1 MNGVNCENIDGFNN
15 LFNILN
21 TKLYKKI
28 SIEEFNKIKNLVTK
42 LLDIQKMTLD
52 DIEYYVSGQSY
63 TAIGIGDAVLKIGP
77 EIRFVKNPYQLLPFH
92 QEDLEDSNQK
102 MYLCHRA
109 NSENLNRQDAQKLY
123 NIIRDMGGLWV
134 DPKENNLGTISKFS
148 DINKFFENNVDYYDT
163 GKQFSANNGNNYIID
178 FEDVIFLTPE
188 IIQSM
193 DKSNIWST
201 LPYGRN
207 TSNRIYTE
215 YLKTQDINEVYERN
229 YIYPSETLLS
239 YEQEYQKEKGNF
251 EKVLECKNRLK
262 EIENK
267 RRQALYELK
276 QREFYNRGSN
286 IGKRYSAKEIGIQI
300 LQKTNLTRLKD
311 IVSIIKNKFKSVQ
324 INSNKPKKVENS
336 EIENSKIQNHED
348 TTDPWRTL

>member
-28 SIEEFNKIKNLVTK
+28 STEEFNIIKNLVTK
-42 LLDIQKMTLD
+42 LLDIQKITLD
-52 DIEYYVSGQSY
+52 DIKYYENGQSY
-63 TAIGIGDAVLKIGP
+63 MTIGIGDAVLKIGP
-77 EIRFVKNPYQLLPFH
+77 EIKFVKNPYQLLPFH
-92 QEDLEDSNQK
+92 QEDLEESKQK

-109 NSENLNRQDAQKLY
+109 KSENSNQKDVQKLY

-148 DINKFFENNVDYYDT
+148 DINKFFENNIDYYDT
-163 GKQFSANNGNNYIID
+163 GKQFSTYNGNNYIID

-188 IIQSM
+188 IIQHM
-193 DKSNIWST
+193 DKSNRWST
-201 LPYGRN
+201 LPYGGN
-207 TSNRIYTE
+207 SSNRIFTE
-215 YLKTQDINEVYERN
+215 YLNTQDINEIYEKN
-229 YIYPSETLLS
+229 YIYHSETLLS

-276 QREFYNRGSN
+276 QRENYNRGTK
-286 IGKRYSAKEIGIQI
+286 IGNRYSAKEIGIQI
-300 LQKTNLTRLKD
+300 LQKTNLTRLKN
-311 IVSIIKNKFKSVQ
+311 IISIINNKFKSVR
-324 INSNKPKKVENS
+324 IKFNKPNKFEDSRDESIN
-336 EIENSKIQNHED
+336 NQNHED
-348 TTDPWRTL
+348 TDPWRTL

>member
-1 MNGVNCENIDGFNN
+1 MNEVNDKNIDGYNN

-188 IIQSM
+188 IIERM
-193 DKSNIWST
+193 DKSNRWST
-201 LPYGRN
+201 LPYGGN
-207 TSNRIYTE
+207 SSNRIFTE
-215 YLKTQDINEVYERN
+215 YLNTQDINEIYEKN
-229 YIYPSETLLS
+229 YIYHSETLLS
-239 YEQEYQKEKGNF
+239 YEQEYQKEKGNL
-251 EKVLECKNRLK
+251 EKALICKNRLK

-276 QREFYNRGSN
+276 QRENYNRGTN
-286 IGKRYSAKEIGIQI
+286 IENRFSAKEIGIQV
-300 LQKTNLTRLKD
+300 LQKTNLTRLKN
-311 IVSIIKNKFKSVQ
+311 IISIIKNKFKSVQ
-324 INSNKPKKVENS
+324 INFSKPKKIKDS
-336 EIENSKIQNHED
+336 EIENSNIQNHED
-348 TTDPWRTL
+348 TDPWRTL